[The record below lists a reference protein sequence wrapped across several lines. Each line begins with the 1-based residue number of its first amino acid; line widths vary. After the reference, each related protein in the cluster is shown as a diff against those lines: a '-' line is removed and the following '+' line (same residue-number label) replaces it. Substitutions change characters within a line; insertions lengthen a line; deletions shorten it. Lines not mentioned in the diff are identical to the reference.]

1 MNGIMQ
7 YGIPIVM
14 AIGIILLAIVAIKLI
29 SFAIQYLSLGIDLY
43 KHARSKYVSQE
54 LREKAHPVIIDTII
68 IAAAYF
74 GIAICAMIFI
84 WAMVTGVPY
93 LVFVINIC
101 TIIMLVTFVSI
112 RTNKTQENNMSL
124 RISVLAEE
132 LISIS
137 KSLQQL
143 QHETSEGTGARHR
156 DESADTDGDCQDS
169 STNVSVTY

>member
-1 MNGIMQ
+1 MNGVMQ
-7 YGIPIVM
+7 HDIPIAM
-14 AIGIILLAIVAIKLI
+14 AIVVVLLFFSIIAIAFI
-29 SFAIQYLSLGIDLY
+29 SFAIQYLSLGISLY
-43 KHARSKYVSQE
+43 RHARRKCFSQE
-54 LREKAHPVIIDTII
+54 LREKTHPVIADTLSL
-68 IAAAYF
+68 AAAYF

-101 TIIMLVTFVSI
+101 TIIMLLTFVSI
-112 RTNKTQENNMSL
+112 RTNKTQEDNMSL
-124 RISVLAEE
+124 RISALAEE

-156 DESADTDGDCQDS
+156 DEPADTDGDCQDG
-169 STNVSVTY
+169 STNV

>member
-1 MNGIMQ
+1 MLDTVVPTNEHG
-7 YGIPIVM
+7 V
-14 AIGIILLAIVAIKLI
+14 I
-29 SFAIQYLSLGIDLY
+29 SFAIQYLSLGISLY
-43 KHARSKYVSQE
+43 RHARRKCFSQE
-54 LREKAHPVIIDTII
+54 LREKTHPVIADTLSL
-68 IAAAYF
+68 AAAYF

-112 RTNKTQENNMSL
+112 RTNKTQEDNMSL
-124 RISVLAEE
+124 RISALAEE

-156 DESADTDGDCQDS
+156 DEPADTDGDCQDG
-169 STNVSVTY
+169 STNV